1 MIMNN
6 EDTRTMTQNN
16 EYMVSVYM
24 TTYFHECYVEK
35 AIESI
40 LAQKVNFQY
49 EIVISDDAS
58 QDATPEIL
66 NRFAAT
72 YPFIKINLNETNIGL
87 SANMFKA
94 KLMCSGKYLIPLSGD
109 DYWIDDKKLQ
119 KQVDFLEVHKEFIG
133 VATRIESRTEDS
145 LQADFIVPTLDK
157 CNRAFSLNDFLK
169 GVNFPTNGL
178 LMRNIIKSNRDYFSL
193 MPKMS
198 PFIDDETDCLLI
210 LRMGDVY
217 IMDDS
222 TVAYRRRIE
231 KEGEHNFNSI
241 HKGISK
247 FEKHIALLNNLY
259 KEFGDECDLFGRY
272 KIALG
277 PELAKHY
284 RKSTKDRFKEI
295 LNTIPEEYLKRGLII
310 KSIIYDIPKAY
321 EVLTRSHRK

>member
-1 MIMNN
+1 MSSGEKRNITQEN
-6 EDTRTMTQNN
+6 EC
-16 EYMVSVYM
+16 MVSVYM
-24 TTYFHECYVEK
+24 TTYFHECYVEQ

-49 EIVISDDAS
+49 EIIISDDAS

-66 NRFAAT
+66 KRYASS
-72 YPFIKINLNETNIGL
+72 YPFIKINLNEKNVGL

-109 DYWIDDKKLQ
+109 DYWIDENKLQ
-119 KQVDFLEVHKEFIG
+119 KQVDFLETHKDYIG

-145 LQADFIVPTLDK
+145 EIADFVVPTLSK
-157 CNRAFSLNDFLK
+157 CNRAFTLNDFLK
-169 GVNFPTNGL
+169 GINFPTNGL
-178 LMRNIIKSNRDYFSL
+178 LMRNVIKSEYELFSL

-198 PFIDDETDCLLI
+198 PYIDDETDCLLI
-210 LRMGDVY
+210 LRLGDVY
-217 IMDDS
+217 IMDNT

-284 RKSTKDRFKEI
+284 RSSTRHRFKEI
-295 LNTIPEEYLKRGLII
+295 IGTIPKEYLKRGLVIR
-310 KSIIYDIPKAY
+310 SLGYDIPKTF